1 MSYACQPWGCD
12 PRRQSCQP
20 VSRWSVRIWQQS
32 PFCRKRVQRFESIMI
47 AISPSILCGGESSP
61 RPSINRIR
69 PQHDYPA
76 GSVLSLVTWSQQ
88 EDPRWFGENIPAAPK
103 SVEFVTVGVTDN
115 HKRVYSYQD
124 YEGAPLKK
132 ISAQES
138 PRLEGRTAYLLSQPA
153 AVMP

>member
-1 MSYACQPWGCD
+1 MYTLFGNDLAVQYAHNTTIPPAPCSLSSHGRNKRIPAGLVKTYRQ
-12 PRRQSCQP
+12 RQSQ
-20 VSRWSVRIWQQS
+20 
-32 PFCRKRVQRFESIMI
+32 
-47 AISPSILCGGESSP
+47 
-61 RPSINRIR
+61 
-69 PQHDYPA
+69 
-76 GSVLSLVTWSQQ
+76 
-88 EDPRWFGENIPAAPK
+88 
-103 SVEFVTVGVTDN
+103 VEFVTVGVTDN